1 MCRFCRH
8 LGKMR
13 ATYQGRIQTRRRI
26 ACLPTIFEVV
36 NEEIGTLNSTDDS
49 RLPLHQCCEYKR
61 EAKEKNDRVGKVL
74 CKTTSRSMVLTMEIE
89 ATSRTLTQFNTHM
102 RTVYPDFFPET
113 TFSCSSSISMQSAR
127 VLNQN
132 ACLGRKLLKVGGKQE
147 CFEKQRGIA
156 AWLKFFG

>member
-1 MCRFCRH
+1 
-8 LGKMR
+8 MR

-36 NEEIGTLNSTDDS
+36 NEEIGTLNNTDDS
-49 RLPLHQCCEYKR
+49 RVPLHQRCEYRR
-61 EAKEKNDRVGKVL
+61 EAKEKNDRAGKVL
-74 CKTTSRSMVLTMEIE
+74 CNTTNPSMVLTTDIE
-89 ATSRTLTQFNTHM
+89 ATSRTLTQCNTHM

-113 TFSCSSSISMQSAR
+113 TFCSSSISMQSTR

-132 ACLGRKLLKVGGKQE
+132 ACLGLKLLKVGGKQE

-156 AWLKFFG
+156 TWLKFFG

>member
-8 LGKMR
+8 LRKMR
-13 ATYQGRIQTRRRI
+13 ANYQGRIQTRRRI

-36 NEEIGTLNSTDDS
+36 NEEMGTLNNTDDS
-49 RLPLHQCCEYKR
+49 RMPLHQRCEYKR

-74 CKTTSRSMVLTMEIE
+74 SKTASRSMVLTMDIE
-89 ATSRTLTQFNTHM
+89 ATSRTLTQCKTRM

-113 TFSCSSSISMQSAR
+113 TFGSSSISMQSTR
-127 VLNQN
+127 VSNKN
-132 ACLGRKLLKVGGKQE
+132 ACLGLKLFKVGGKQE
-147 CFEKQRGIA
+147 CFEKERGIA